1 MKQYVPNIGLYI
13 KFCLKYCCIP
23 GNTDIATF
31 ALRCFIFTH
40 PVKLFVYNYNDFD
53 TPSTKTIAIDGDF
66 SFVPNYLMRLFY
78 LWKLSK
84 HKYQYKLNKIMKM
97 SLKMEY

>member
-1 MKQYVPNIGLYI
+1 MFKIL
-13 KFCLKYCCIP
+13 LH
-23 GNTDIATF
+23 NTDIATF
-31 ALRCFIFTH
+31 ALRYFIFTH
-40 PVKLFVYNYNDFD
+40 PVKLFVYNDFD